1 MLMKRTLGFL
11 LLFISGFI
19 TNAQTKSDSCTMQIS
34 LLTCAPGTDLYSIFG
49 HTAIRVR
56 DSSRGM
62 DIVYNY
68 GTFDDTDPLFY
79 VHFTN
84 GIMNY
89 SLSAETMD
97 SFMMEYQ
104 YEHRDVQEQVLDL
117 NCAEK
122 NKLYEAL
129 RKNTLE
135 ENRIYQYHFH
145 TDNCT
150 TRAARIIESN
160 TMDSFVYKN
169 ILPVNGKPGNTGSV
183 TGLSFRD
190 MIHEYLDKQHKS
202 WSEFGIDLFLGKNLD
217 AKVTNLEAIHFL
229 PDYLY
234 RGMDSA
240 YNGKKL
246 LVSERKSVIKFPA
259 AKKTSEG
266 LTPLALFQ
274 CLLLASILLFIF
286 RNYPS
291 INKTLLVF
299 DITLFSVLGLLGI
312 LMAYLWIARI
322 DDVCRNNMNILWAVP
337 THLIA
342 VFFIRKKAGW
352 IKYYFLGTAIVAA
365 VLLIGFPF
373 WWQRM
378 NIAVLPLLI
387 LIIFRSFMIY
397 LNRKHAEKFIVP
409 GQAN

>member
-1 MLMKRTLGFL
+1 MKRTLGFL
-11 LLFISGFI
+11 LLFISGFNI
-19 TNAQTKSDSCTMQIS
+19 NAQTKSDSCTMQIS
-34 LLTCAPGTDLYSIFG
+34 LLTCAPGSDLYSIFG

-79 VHFTN
+79 IHFTN

-169 ILPVNGKPGNTGSV
+169 ILTVNGEPGNTGSV

-217 AKVTNLEAIHFL
+217 AKVTNVEAIHFL

-274 CLLLASILLFIF
+274 CLLLASILLFVF

-291 INKTLLVF
+291 INKTLQVF

-322 DDVCRNNMNILWAVP
+322 DDVCRNNMNVLWAVP

-365 VLLIGFPF
+365 VLLAGFPF

>member
-1 MLMKRTLGFL
+1 MLMKRMFGFL
-11 LLFISGFI
+11 LLFISGLNA
-19 TNAQTKSDSCTMQIS
+19 NAQIKNDSCSMQIS
-34 LLTCAPGTDLYSIFG
+34 MLTCAPGTELYSIFG

-79 VHFTN
+79 IHFTN

-89 SLSAETMD
+89 SISAETME
-97 SFMMEYQ
+97 SFLTEYQ
-104 YEHRDVQEQVLDL
+104 FEHRNVLEQVLDL
-117 NCAEK
+117 NCQEK

-135 ENRIYQYHFH
+135 NNRIYQYHFH

-169 ILPVNGKPGNTGSV
+169 ILPVNSSPGISGSGN
-183 TGLSFRD
+183 GLSFRD

-217 AKVTNLEAIHFL
+217 ARVTNLDAIHFL

-240 YNGKKL
+240 YDGKKL
-246 LVSERKSVIKFPA
+246 LVSRKNSIIKFPS
-259 AKKTSEG
+259 AKDPTEG
-266 LTPLALFQ
+266 LTPVALFQ
-274 CLLLASILLFIF
+274 CLLLANILLFIF
-286 RNYPS
+286 RKPGLNR
-291 INKTLLVF
+291 ILLVF
-299 DITLFSVLGLLGI
+299 DIIFFTLLGLLGI

-337 THLIA
+337 THLIM
-342 VFFIRKKAGW
+342 VFFIRKKAAW
-352 IKYYFLGTAIVAA
+352 IKYYFLVTAIVAA
-365 VLLIGFPF
+365 LLSIGFPF
-373 WWQRM
+373 WGQRM

-397 LNRKHAEKFIVP
+397 LNRKYAEKFIIQ
-409 GQAN
+409 GQAA